1 LIPNTG
7 EFTYDAYQTL
17 MNEGYRQKKLIGDY
31 LKEVSV
37 AKDEQVYYAQKAI
50 RDEALTGVF
59 SDRQRKMISDNWQS
73 WSKEFLAARPLLRM
87 EFASAAENTIKRDA
101 AFADL
106 REMIKEPNLTGSTID
121 RLREMVREYDEYET
135 LATTRYN
142 SSSDRDIKIR
152 KSYKESL
159 RLRLQ
164 EIAAGD
170 PNAISTYSVL
180 FSRLIGD

>member
-1 LIPNTG
+1 
-7 EFTYDAYQTL
+7 
-17 MNEGYRQKKLIGDY
+17 
-31 LKEVSV
+31 
-37 AKDEQVYYAQKAI
+37 
-50 RDEALTGVF
+50 
-59 SDRQRKMISDNWQS
+59 
-73 WSKEFLAARPLLRM
+73 M

-106 REMIKEPNLTGSTID
+106 RNMIAEPNLTGPTIN
-121 RLREMVREYDEYET
+121 RLRDMITEYDEYEA
-135 LATTRYN
+135 LVTTQYN
-142 SSSDRDIKIR
+142 SSSDRDIRIR

-180 FSRLIGD
+180 FSRLIGE

>member
-1 LIPNTG
+1 VITS
-7 EFTYDAYQTL
+7 
-17 MNEGYRQKKLIGDY
+17 
-31 LKEVSV
+31 KEVSV
-37 AKDEQVYYAQKAI
+37 AKDEQLYYSQKSI
-50 RDEALTGVF
+50 RDEALTGAF
-59 SDRQRKMISDNWQS
+59 TDRERTIVNDNWQM

-106 REMIKEPNLTGSTID
+106 REMITEPNLTGTTIS
-121 RLREMVREYDEYET
+121 RLREMVREYDDYEII
-135 LATTRYN
+135 TTTQYN
-142 SSSDRDIKIR
+142 SSSDRDIRTR

-170 PNAISTYSVL
+170 PSAMSTYSVL

>member
-1 LIPNTG
+1 
-7 EFTYDAYQTL
+7 

-37 AKDEQVYYAQKAI
+37 AKDEQIYYSQKAI
-50 RDEALTGVF
+50 RDEALTGSF
-59 SDRQRKMISDNWQS
+59 TDRERAIVNDNWQV

-106 REMIKEPNLTGSTID
+106 REMITEPNLTGPTIS
-121 RLREMVREYDEYET
+121 RLRDMVREYDDYNIVV
-135 LATTRYN
+135 TTQYN
-142 SSSDRDIKIR
+142 SSSDRDIRVR

-170 PNAISTYSVL
+170 PSAISTYSVL